1 MTSDMAAAV
10 PLHVV
15 LDRQEGAISN
25 TMINVGYEEG
35 DIDLSLSFERTVRVA
50 DNDKVC
56 RQHLF
61 WISTSECILADPK
74 QTNDLPPSLGS
85 FPLYP
90 VSQFKGLPSYM
101 QAKGGV
107 FFPMLVA
114 MNQCRM

>member
-61 WISTSECILADPK
+61 CVSTSECILADQQPGK
-74 QTNDLPPSLGS
+74 RSSTELG
-85 FPLYP
+85 
-90 VSQFKGLPSYM
+90 
-101 QAKGGV
+101 
-107 FFPMLVA
+107 
-114 MNQCRM
+114 